1 MCFHLHDQSSEQH
14 GSEEGMFFCSLCEA
28 EVLQHSKHCR
38 VCDKCVD
45 GFDDHCRWLNNCIG
59 KRNYKRFFILMASAV
74 LLLIMQWLVGALV
87 LILCFMKRGEFS
99 GQIVSNLGS
108 SFSMTAFV
116 VVLVTCTLL
125 AMIATIP
132 LSQLLC
138 FHILLIKKGISTYDY
153 IVALREQEE
162 QQEHVEHQ
170 SPQMS
175 IISSVTGFST
185 TSSVGP
191 LHRGAWCTPPRL
203 LLEDQYVSH
212 PHMPQ
217 NSMGKKTKEDEGT
230 KRKLPVKISPW
241 TLARLNAEEVSKAAA
256 EAKRKS
262 KVLQPI
268 TRRGEVPKPDK
279 SRVLLPEQSPDVCG
293 RTSASG
299 TDSNLSDMAIETLGS
314 LAPLQHE
321 ARSVFQPSIASSI
334 RNLNLTSS
342 PESSLDSPDLH
353 PFRVSMSGADKLRSF
368 MSLAASAST
377 AQKSIALSRSTSGGY
392 EASGGE
398 DSDRIPSRIVHRSSN
413 WTNVILNSGRREM
426 ASDLRIPSSGGL
438 PPAS

>member
-1 MCFHLHDQSSEQH
+1 
-14 GSEEGMFFCSLCEA
+14 
-28 EVLQHSKHCR
+28 
-38 VCDKCVD
+38 
-45 GFDDHCRWLNNCIG
+45 
-59 KRNYKRFFILMASAV
+59 
-74 LLLIMQWLVGALV
+74 
-87 LILCFMKRGEFS
+87 
-99 GQIVSNLGS
+99 
-108 SFSMTAFV
+108 
-116 VVLVTCTLL
+116 
-125 AMIATIP
+125 
-132 LSQLLC
+132 
-138 FHILLIKKGISTYDY
+138 
-153 IVALREQEE
+153 
-162 QQEHVEHQ
+162 
-170 SPQMS
+170 
-175 IISSVTGFST
+175 
-185 TSSVGP
+185 
-191 LHRGAWCTPPRL
+191 
-203 LLEDQYVSH
+203 
-212 PHMPQ
+212 MPQ

-230 KRKLPVKISPW
+230 KRKPPVKISPW

-268 TRRGEVPKPDK
+268 TRHREVPKPDK
-279 SRVLLPEQSPDVCG
+279 SRVLLPEQSPDACG

-353 PFRVSMSGADKLRSF
+353 PFRVSMSGADELRSF
-368 MSLAASAST
+368 MSIAASAST

-438 PPAS
+438 PPN